1 MPRGENQH
9 DLHTA
14 LSLHQA
20 GKLDQAA
27 RLYRQI
33 LHKDPDNHQAL
44 HYLGVIEASGGNFE
58 QAKALIA
65 RSLQHQPANVPF
77 LENYAGILFQAGDYD
92 AALQVCRQ
100 ALRSNPSLVP
110 FLYIGAVALYKLKR
124 FEEAV
129 EQFDRLLALA
139 PDHVIALN
147 ERGSVLAELKRYDA
161 ALASFQKALALQP
174 RYAEAHLNS
183 GNLYGVLR
191 RYDEAL
197 AAYRRALALNGSL
210 ADAWL
215 GCGNVDLNLGAC
227 DHALAAF
234 DKALAL
240 NPNLAGAWLGRGNAL
255 SRLRRYDEAFAAYAK
270 ALIQKPDGPFAEGAR
285 LDAKIRLCDWSNLA
299 GEVTH
304 LESSIAAGIP
314 TSPFVLLAVAASP
327 RTQLEAARLYG
338 RTEYPAASQPLWRG
352 EKYQHGRI
360 RVAYLSADYG
370 EHPVSYLLAGLLEQ
384 HDRRRFETI
393 GLSFRPIGSSAIAAR
408 ISNSFDRFID
418 VADRSDRDVAE
429 LIKALEVDI
438 AVDLMGYTAN
448 SRTPILSYRAAPV
461 QVNYLGYPGTM
472 GADYIDYIIGDK
484 FVVPD
489 AEQQFYSEKIVY
501 LPHTFQVNDSKRAI
515 SENTPSR
522 AEVGLPDHAFVF
534 CAFNNSYKI
543 LPHVFE
549 VWLRLL
555 QEVAGSVLWLLA
567 ETAQVGNNLRREAE
581 NRGVDPARLIFAPRI
596 AYADYLARYR
606 LADLFLDTLP
616 FNAGTT
622 ASDALWAGLP
632 LVTCPG
638 RAFASRMAGSLLTAI
653 EMPEL
658 IAESPADYE
667 ALAVKLASDPQLMVT
682 TRLELERNRARTPLF
697 DTELFTRHIEA
708 AYSAIHQRAQVG
720 LEPDHIWV
728 PQQLS

>member
-1 MPRGENQH
+1 MPPGENQH
-9 DLHTA
+9 DLRTA

-33 LHKDPDNHQAL
+33 LRSDPNNHQAL

-65 RSLQHQPANVPF
+65 RSLQHQPANIPF

-100 ALRSNPSLVP
+100 ALLSNPRLVP
-110 FLYIGAVALYKLKR
+110 LLYIGAVALYKLKR
-124 FEEAV
+124 FDEAV

-139 PDHVIALN
+139 PNHVVAVN
-147 ERGSVLAELKRYDA
+147 ERGSVLAELKRYDE

-174 RYAEAHLNS
+174 RYPEAHLNS

-191 RYDEAL
+191 RYDDAL
-197 AAYRRALALNGSL
+197 AAYRSALALNGSL

-215 GCGNVDLNLGAC
+215 GRGNVDVNLGAY

-240 NPNLAGAWLGRGNAL
+240 NPGSAGAWLGRGNAL
-255 SRLRRYDEAFAAYAK
+255 SQLRRHDEAFAAYDK
-270 ALIQKPDGPFAEGAR
+270 ALTLRPDGPFAEGAR
-285 LDAKIRLCDWSNLA
+285 LGAKIRLCDWSNLA
-299 GEVTH
+299 AEIAH
-304 LESSIAAGIP
+304 LEASIAAGTP
-314 TSPFVLLAVAASP
+314 TAPFALLALSSAPA
-327 RTQLEAARLYG
+327 TQLEVARLYS
-338 RTEYPAASQPLWRG
+338 RTEYPAVTGPLWRG
-352 EKYQHGRI
+352 KKYQHQRL
-360 RVAYLSADYG
+360 RVAYLSGDYG
-370 EHPVSYLLAGLLEQ
+370 EHPVSLLLAGVFEQ
-384 HDRRRFETI
+384 HDRQCFETI
-393 GLSFRPIGSSAIAAR
+393 GLSFRPIGAGAMATR
-408 ISNSFDRFID
+408 VRNSFEQFID
-418 VADRSDRDVAE
+418 VSAQSDREVAA
-429 LIKALEVDI
+429 LIKTREVDI

-448 SRTPILSYRAAPV
+448 SRTAILSQRAVPV

-472 GADYIDYIIGDK
+472 GADYIDYIIGDE

-489 AEQQFYSEKIVY
+489 AERQFYSEKIIY
-501 LPHTFQVNDSKRAI
+501 LPHTFQANDSKRTI

-522 AEVGLPDHAFVF
+522 AEVGLPDNAFVF

-543 LPHVFE
+543 VPPIFD
-549 VWLRLL
+549 VWMRLL
-555 QEVAGSVLWLLA
+555 QQIAGSVLWLLA
-567 ETAQVGNNLRREAE
+567 ETPQVGSNLRREAE
-581 NRGVDPARLIFAPRI
+581 NRGVDPARLIFAARI

-632 LVTCPG
+632 LITCPG
-638 RAFASRMAGSLLTAI
+638 RAFASRMAGSLLTAL

-658 IAESPADYE
+658 IAESMADYE
-667 ALAVKLASDPQLMVT
+667 ALAARLARDPQLMAAIKMK
-682 TRLELERNRARTPLF
+682 LERNRTRTPLF
-697 DTELFTRHIEA
+697 DTELFTRHLEA
-708 AYSAIHQRAQVG
+708 AYSAIHQRVRMG
-720 LEPDHIWV
+720 LAPDHIRV
-728 PQQLS
+728 TRE